1 MLLWRASAIARFET
15 LREPLR
21 KNPSWRL
28 QMAELLIL
36 DDRRSEAEIQLQA
49 AQSELADLRA
59 TPARQSLLMQIQEL
73 QKLSLTKQGR

>member
-21 KNPSWRL
+21 ENPSWRL

-36 DDRRSEAEIQLQA
+36 DGRRPEADIQLQA
-49 AQSELADLRA
+49 AQSELAGLRA
-59 TPARQSLLMQIQEL
+59 TPARQSLLVQIQEL
-73 QKLSLTKQGR
+73 QKMSLTN